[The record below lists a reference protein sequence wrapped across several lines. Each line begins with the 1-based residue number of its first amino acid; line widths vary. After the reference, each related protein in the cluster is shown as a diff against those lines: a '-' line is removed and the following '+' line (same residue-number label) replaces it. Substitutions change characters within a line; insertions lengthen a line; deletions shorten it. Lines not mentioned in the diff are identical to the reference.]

1 MAPSVGIAATVVLL
15 AAVALRQCLWVQ
27 PEVPPPPAARYLD
40 HLRRTSAT
48 ISDVPRL
55 QFSQLQEGAFYREL
69 VLRSQPAIIEG
80 WITTGWPAASL
91 WTDEYLTRVAGHVG
105 IQVESIGVHD
115 HVFDPEAL
123 RQGGEDRYRT
133 MGLGEFLA
141 AYQKPGRARNYY
153 AAEVPLPAELAA
165 DVHTPPWVSMPL
177 DDTVAQPALWI
188 GGANHTTPIHRDMY
202 ENVYCMVRG
211 AKRLLLAAPWEADR
225 LYPEEQRPHWSR
237 VRGVQARAAV
247 LHLL

>member
-80 WITTGWPAASL
+80 WITTGWRRLSTARLSLRRPNGSAS
-91 WTDEYLTRVAGHVG
+91 
-105 IQVESIGVHD
+105 
-115 HVFDPEAL
+115 
-123 RQGGEDRYRT
+123 
-133 MGLGEFLA
+133 
-141 AYQKPGRARNYY
+141 
-153 AAEVPLPAELAA
+153 
-165 DVHTPPWVSMPL
+165 
-177 DDTVAQPALWI
+177 
-188 GGANHTTPIHRDMY
+188 
-202 ENVYCMVRG
+202 
-211 AKRLLLAAPWEADR
+211 AAPPISDAIWTC
-225 LYPEEQRPHWSR
+225 
-237 VRGVQARAAV
+237 
-247 LHLL
+247 